1 MARIYLFPGQGSQR
15 PGMGAGL
22 FERFPWEV
30 AQADEI
36 LGYRVAELC
45 LGDDGTRLNQTRY
58 TQPALF
64 VVNALHFLAR
74 LVDTGQRPA
83 VVAGHSLGEYS
94 ALYAAGVVDFAT
106 GLRLVRERAELM
118 AAAPEGG
125 MAAVIGLP
133 AERLAAALRAA
144 GLDGLDL
151 ANQNSPLQ
159 TVIAGPLAELARSEA
174 VLTAAGATLWRRLP
188 VSAAFHSRAMTPAAQ
203 AFRAVLARA
212 TFAAPRLPVLSNV
225 TARPHEAG
233 ECAELLAR
241 QIAEPV
247 RWTECVRW
255 LLAQPEPEFS
265 ELGPG
270 NVLTGLV
277 RRVRQEVA
285 P

>member
-36 LGYRVAELC
+36 LGYRIAELC

-118 AAAPEGG
+118 AASPVAGKYDQRLDRDSAAE
-125 MAAVIGLP
+125 MLARKANAAVEE
-133 AERLAAALRAA
+133 AEAANETR
-144 GLDGLDL
+144 
-151 ANQNSPLQ
+151 
-159 TVIAGPLAELARSEA
+159 EF
-174 VLTAAGATLWRRLP
+174 TAARRYGGSVKRSPRAGRAKDEGLADALATAFVKEMKGTTGRRIIRGILG
-188 VSAAFHSRAMTPAAQ
+188 SMFKSR
-203 AFRAVLARA
+203 
-212 TFAAPRLPVLSNV
+212 
-225 TARPHEAG
+225 
-233 ECAELLAR
+233 
-241 QIAEPV
+241 
-247 RWTECVRW
+247 
-255 LLAQPEPEFS
+255 
-265 ELGPG
+265 
-270 NVLTGLV
+270 
-277 RRVRQEVA
+277 
-285 P
+285 